1 MIIYHTQ
8 GSEIPNDI
16 VILETKV
23 LVNTNVTPIEITF
36 DEETRIEYEYD
47 ITEYTKDE
55 YIEKL
60 AKDNEE
66 LNTELT
72 DAQLALCELYELMLG
87 E

>member
-8 GSEIPNDI
+8 GSEIPNDTI
-16 VILETKV
+16 ILETKV
-23 LVNTNVTPIEITF
+23 LVNTNITPIEIIF

-47 ITEYTKDE
+47 VTEYTKDE
-55 YIEKL
+55 YIEKI

-72 DAQLALCELYELMLG
+72 DAQLALCELYEMLL
-87 E
+87 

>member
-23 LVNTNVTPIEITF
+23 LVNTNVLPIEITF
-36 DEETRIEYEYD
+36 DEDTRTEYEYD
-47 ITEYTKDE
+47 VTEYSKDE

-72 DAQLALCELYELMLG
+72 DAQLALCELYEMLL
-87 E
+87 

>member
-1 MIIYHTQ
+1 M
-8 GSEIPNDI
+8 
-16 VILETKV
+16 LETKV

-47 ITEYTKDE
+47 VTEYTKDE

-72 DAQLALCELYELMLG
+72 DAQLALCELYELMSG